1 MKICAKC
8 KVETELYNFYKRK
21 ESKDGY
27 HNQCKICYK
36 KYQEYNSEKIK
47 EYNKVYQKER
57 RKNNPL
63 YKFRHNTG
71 TLIHH
76 SFKRGANQFK
86 KTAKTESILGCT
98 IQEFV
103 LFIESKFTKGMT
115 LENYGKWHLDHI
127 YPISLATTKEEIIKL
142 NHYTNFQPLWAEDNI
157 RKGNKVL

>member
-1 MKICAKC
+1 MKICVKC

-36 KYQEYNSEKIK
+36 KYQEHNREKIK

-63 YKFRHNTG
+63 YKFRYNTG
-71 TLIHH
+71 TLINH
-76 SFKRGANQFK
+76 SFKRGVNQFK

-127 YPISLATTKEEIIKL
+127 YPMSLATTEEEIIKL
-142 NHYTNFQPLWAEDNI
+142 NHYTNFQPLWAKDNI
-157 RKGNKVL
+157 RKGNKIL